1 MARRRRAPNSLAE
14 RIRGLEL
21 DTWEQTTQ
29 IVRRIGIEVSWAKIA
44 DIMISGEGVESD
56 NFVTGVSGWKID
68 GDGNA
73 EFNNVTVRGTIYAT
87 GGEIS
92 GDLEIVSGGKIITRS
107 GADDSGL
114 TIYPS
119 GLIEFQ
125 PGDLTAPSLSAY
137 PNINLGGADDS
148 VQIESGLPNS
158 GSVSRISVG
167 TNNAPGFSGLISMLA
182 LGVGAQILVSSNN
195 TIGFSTKTVGG
206 TANTAPY
213 VFTITNNPSSA
224 DLFQLNLGVTNR
236 FKVRNDGRIM
246 TSGAYMYFN
255 NLTAAWLGV
264 NTLGNLS
271 ISGNILYFTNT
282 NEYIQLSDS
291 ANYFRI
297 VQDGAETHRFSSN
310 GDIAIAGKRIVFDI
324 IGGNEWI
331 DVSDSTQQFRIGL
344 NGIVEMTLGTTG
356 FIVPNVYNSAASQ
369 AANVYVHTDSRIYR
383 GGQSR
388 PELKEDIRP
397 WARDGNILALSG
409 ITFYPLGGN
418 LEKGEK
424 LKRLG
429 TRKLLS
435 LDYHEVAKHFPKGIA
450 STETLDWQAIAVGIL
465 EEVKQLRQEVDE
477 LKAA

>member
-1 MARRRRAPNSLAE
+1 LAE

-44 DIMISGEGVESD
+44 DVMISSEGVESS

-68 GDGNA
+68 GAGNA
-73 EFNNVTVRGTIYAT
+73 EFNTVTVRGTIYAT

-107 GADDSGL
+107 GSDDSGL

-137 PNINLGGADDS
+137 PNINLGSADDS

-158 GSVSRISVG
+158 GSVSRITVG

-195 TIGFSTKTVGG
+195 TIGFSAKTAGG

-224 DLFQLNLGVTNR
+224 DLFEVNLGATNR

-246 TSGAYMYFN
+246 ISGAFVYFN
-255 NLTAAWLGV
+255 NSTGDSLGIDTA
-264 NTLGNLS
+264 GNLI
-271 ISGNILYFTNT
+271 ISGDIFYFNNT
-282 NEYIQLSDS
+282 SEYFQISDAS
-291 ANYFRI
+291 NFARI
-297 VQDGAETHRFSSN
+297 VQDSVETHRFASS
-310 GDIAIAGKRIVFDI
+310 GDIHIIGTRIVFDV
-324 IGGNEWI
+324 IGGNDYLEM
-331 DVSDSTQQFRIGL
+331 SDSLNQFKMVIGG
-344 NGIVEMTLGTTG
+344 NTEMTMGTTG
-356 FIVPNVYNSAASQ
+356 FLVPNIWNSTGGTT
-369 AANVYVHTDSRIYR
+369 ANVQVASDGRLRQVTSALRFKRHVSDAKLEDVRLYPRQWQSKGDDSWHV
-383 GGQSR
+383 G
-388 PELKEDIRP
+388 
-397 WARDGNILALSG
+397 
-409 ITFYPLGGN
+409 F
-418 LEKGEK
+418 
-424 LKRLG
+424 
-429 TRKLLS
+429 
-435 LDYHEVAKHFPKGIA
+435 VA
-450 STETLDWQAIAVGIL
+450 
-465 EEVKQLRQEVDE
+465 EEVVKEMPMVGLWDDDGRLMNYEDRAVLAVLAAKVNRLEAE
-477 LKAA
+477 LDLLKKSSSSVKKLTS